1 MVFALIKLDHI
12 SFEEYRSII
21 LEHRGEMK
29 WFYWSIQKDR
39 GMSYLAVLHNNE
51 IAGVVAIMETDRFDC
66 EILIENQNRRKGI
79 ASLAIRELQNRYNKL
94 TFKVSRYNLS
104 SLAFFRSLSLPQMDI
119 GQFVE
124 FYSK

>member
-1 MVFALIKLDHI
+1 LVFALIKIDTI

-21 LEHRGEMK
+21 LKHRGEMK

-39 GMSYLAVLHNNE
+39 GMSYLAVLYNNE

-79 ASLAIRELQNRYNKL
+79 ASLAIRELQNRYNRL

-104 SLAFFRSLSLPQMDI
+104 SLAFFRSLSLPHNDL
-119 GQFVE
+119 GEFVE
-124 FYSK
+124 FYSE